1 MTTMTQTTVKQEHVN
16 PDQGRGALV
25 PEWTLGDRLRK
36 VRRMCGLGQAEFA
49 VELGTNQK
57 TYASW
62 EADKSAPRHAQ
73 LIEIAKK
80 IESDT
85 GISASWV
92 LGVES
97 PPPPVESEPDLHS
110 VMGASREPSHETTTP
125 CAENVV
131 HGRFPTRFAET
142 AVPQRA
148 A

>member
-1 MTTMTQTTVKQEHVN
+1 MSQTTVQQEHV
-16 PDQGRGALV
+16 V

-36 VRRMCGLGQAEFA
+36 VRRMGGLSQTEFA

-62 EADKSAPRHAQ
+62 EADNSAPRHQQ
-73 LIEIAKK
+73 LIAIAKR
-80 IESDT
+80 IELIS

-97 PPPPVESEPDLHS
+97 PPPPVDLSPTSDTLWERDDSEPEES
-110 VMGASREPSHETTTP
+110 SNT
-125 CAENVV
+125 VV
-131 HGRFPTRFAET
+131 HVQFPAALAET
-142 AVPQRA
+142 AVAPKA

>member
-1 MTTMTQTTVKQEHVN
+1 MTNMSQAVE
-16 PDQGRGALV
+16 QGRVGAVV
-25 PEWTLGDRLRK
+25 PEWTLGDRFRK
-36 VRRMCGLGQAEFA
+36 VRRMGGLGQAEFA

-73 LIEIAKK
+73 LIAIAKR
-80 IESDT
+80 IELIS

-97 PPPPVESEPDLHS
+97 PTPPIDDPASDTLWERLGGQPD
-110 VMGASREPSHETTTP
+110 ETATP
-125 CAENVV
+125 CADNVV
-131 HGRFPTRFAET
+131 SVLFGTGSGET
-142 AVPQRA
+142 AVPRRA